1 MRTMPIQRAGDTP
14 PFVELPLR
22 YIVSDSTLPP
32 PSPAIMALNPTL
44 ITIPSFQRGI
54 EWGKDEVESL
64 LSSPAVLYGTV
75 ILGSFPSHPQ
85 VLIDGLQRFATAT
98 ALLDQLYLPVLQPNP
113 VQQGAAPYFQRL
125 RARVAYFH
133 PIVDYNV
140 EALSNHKRRAILISF
155 LRLYAAVGDLVQKEL
170 VPNRVQ
176 AFASRVER
184 MLLDRQ
190 VAIDPYFNFA
200 SLSQMT
206 GTFVTLNTAGL
217 ELSPIDLVR
226 SRIVDQASN
235 VGWNARAIARME
247 DRFTDVF
254 ETAGPKSYLRAL
266 AKAVDE
272 VIREPSSVGCLFPNW
287 AALQPADVDQFI
299 DFIDASM
306 TAGQMGGSAYFREL
320 LQCSPAIFALTV
332 LYYLRDSLV
341 SGATPSFLPGGTR
354 NVEQELHLLLR
365 SAYRRLVDGTIFR
378 VGDMIF
384 GVIGSSAL
392 PTAAQVADTINSQNP
407 AGPLTGSVDPAWLDQ
422 RLREVEG
429 NAARR
434 VFNACLLPGRAAGA
448 APFLPLD
455 FGRRANQMTL
465 DHLIPSSQ
473 IAQNAPGEQ
482 LADCILNLAPLITQ
496 NNRVAN
502 ATPCS
507 SKLGQ
512 NGIYSR
518 QIAMLAAPHP
528 YLDWLVNTHFGAHA
542 ANPAELDDP
551 GRLLGTTQGSIGQ
564 ERATALAN
572 ILGPLL

>member
-1 MRTMPIQRAGDTP
+1 MPIQRAGDTP

-22 YIVSDSTLPP
+22 YVVVDSTLPP
-32 PSPAIMALNPTL
+32 PSPAIMALNPTS

-75 ILGSFPSHPQ
+75 IFGSFPSQPQ

-98 ALLDQLYLPVLQPNP
+98 ALLDQLYMPVLQPNP

-125 RARVAYFH
+125 RARVSYYH
-133 PIVDYNV
+133 PIVEYNV
-140 EALSNHKRRAILISF
+140 DALSNHKRRAILNSF

-176 AFASRVER
+176 AFASKVER

-190 VAIDPYFNFA
+190 VAIDPYFNFVN
-200 SLSQMT
+200 LSQMT
-206 GTFVTLNTAGL
+206 GTFVTLNTSGL
-217 ELSPIDLVR
+217 ELSPVDLVR

-235 VGWNARAIARME
+235 VGWTARAIARME

-254 ETAGPKSYLRAL
+254 ETAGPKIHLRAL

-272 VIREPSSVGCLFPNW
+272 VVRDSSTVGCLFPNW
-287 AALQPADVDQFI
+287 AALQPTDVDQFI

-306 TAGQMGGSAYFREL
+306 TAGQMGGSGYFREL
-320 LQCSPAIFALTV
+320 QQCSPAIFALTV
-332 LYYLRDSLV
+332 LYYFRDCLS
-341 SGATPSFLPGGTR
+341 SGAIPSFLPSGTK
-354 NVEQELHLLLR
+354 NVEPELHLLLR
-365 SAYRRLVDGTIFR
+365 AAYRRMIDGTVFR

-384 GVIGSSAL
+384 GIIGSSVL
-392 PTAAQVADTINSQNP
+392 PTPAQVADSVNSQNP
-407 AGPLTGSVDPAWLDQ
+407 AGPLSSPVDHAWLDQ

-429 NAARR
+429 GAARR

-448 APFLPLD
+448 GPFAPLD
-455 FGRRANQMTL
+455 FGRRSNQMSL

-473 IAQNAPGEQ
+473 IVQNAPGEQ
-482 LADCILNLAPLITQ
+482 FADCILNLAPLITQ
-496 NNRVAN
+496 YNRVAS

-512 NGIYSR
+512 NGIYAR
-518 QIAMLAAPHP
+518 QLAQLVAPHP
-528 YLDWLVNTHFGAHA
+528 YLDWLVNTHYGVHA

-551 GRLLGTTQGSIGQ
+551 GRLIESAQGSIGQ
-564 ERATALAN
+564 ERAVALAG
-572 ILGPLL
+572 ILAPLL